1 MHSSGSRTGLVLG
14 IIALA
19 LPVLALGAFVSLF
32 ALQVPGGQTVN
43 PLATTT
49 FYVNPSSSASQA
61 AAAAAERSGAS
72 SAEATALNRLADQ
85 PAAIWLTPEK
95 YPLDT
100 VGAEVA
106 TITDAAVKKGKTAVF
121 VVYGIPNR
129 DCGNFSAGG
138 LSVLEYPGW
147 VQAIATSLTLRE
159 AVVILEPDA
168 LSLATQCNNVEER
181 VHEVHTAVD
190 LLAPTR
196 ATVYLD
202 AGHSEWIAP
211 SAMAGLLN
219 RSGIASVRGFA
230 TNVSNYMDSAA
241 EHTYAQQ
248 LSSLTNGAHYV
259 IDTSRN
265 GAGSNGEWC
274 NPPGRAL
281 GVLPSVVTNQGA
293 QDANLW
299 IKQPGESDGTCNG
312 GPTAG
317 DWWNAQALALTRA
330 AGW

>member
-1 MHSSGSRTGLVLG
+1 MHSSGSRTGHVLG
-14 IIALA
+14 ILALA
-19 LPVLALGAFVSLF
+19 VPVLALGTFVSVFGLQ
-32 ALQVPGGQTVN
+32 ALAGQTGN
-43 PLATTT
+43 PLAATT
-49 FYVNPSSSASQA
+49 FYVDPSSSAAQA
-61 AAAAAERSGAS
+61 AADAAERSGAS
-72 SAEATALNRLADQ
+72 STEASVLRRLAAQ

-95 YPLDT
+95 YPLDR

-106 TITDAAVKKGKTAVF
+106 TITDAAIQDGKTAVF
-121 VVYGIPNR
+121 VIYGIPNR
-129 DCGNFSAGG
+129 DCGNFSTGG
-138 LSVLEYPGW
+138 LSALEYPGW
-147 VQAIATSLTLRE
+147 VQAIAANLTLRE
-159 AVVILEPDA
+159 AVVIVEPDA

-211 SAMAGLLN
+211 TAMAGLLT

-241 EHTYAQQ
+241 EHAYAQQ
-248 LSSLTNGAHYV
+248 VSDLTNGAHYV

-281 GVLPSVVTNQGA
+281 GVLPSAVLNQGA

-317 DWWNAQALALTRA
+317 AWWNTRALALTTA
-330 AGW
+330 AEW

>member
-1 MHSSGSRTGLVLG
+1 MHTSGSRTGLVLG

-19 LPVLALGAFVSLF
+19 VPVLALGTFVTAFV
-32 ALQVPGGQTVN
+32 LQVPGGQTVN
-43 PLATTT
+43 PLAETS
-49 FYVNPSSSASQA
+49 FYVDPSSSAARA
-61 AAAAAERSGAS
+61 AQDAAGTFGAS
-72 SAEATALNRLADQ
+72 SAEAKVLRRLAAQ

-95 YPLDT
+95 YPIDT
-100 VGAEVA
+100 VGSDVA
-106 TITDAAVKKGKTAVF
+106 TIADAALTEGKTAVF
-121 VVYGIPNR
+121 VLYGIPNR
-129 DCGNFSAGG
+129 DCGNFSSGG
-138 LSVLEYPGW
+138 LSVLEYPRW
-147 VQAIATSLTLRE
+147 VQAIATSLSLRS
-159 AVVILEPDA
+159 AVVIVEPDA

-211 SAMAGLLN
+211 TAMAALLN

-241 EHTYAQQ
+241 EHAYAQRV
-248 LSSLTNGAHYV
+248 SDLTDGSHYV

-265 GAGSNGEWC
+265 GAGSNEEWC

-281 GVLPSVVTNQGA
+281 GVEPAVVSNQGA

-312 GPTAG
+312 GPAAG
-317 DWWNAQALALTRA
+317 VWWNAQALALTKG